1 MIDLNDTDLGEKD
14 YFHNGVKN
22 TRIKTVSLKFA
33 SYLNGD
39 SLTKAALMC
48 PNMETLDMYS
58 SRVTEACI
66 ASAFEVC
73 YHIRNLDFCG
83 CSLIRHIRIGAELPN
98 LRALREINLK
108 RCHQVSA
115 SSYSAFV
122 FITEASFSSQL

>member
-1 MIDLNDTDLGEKD
+1 MNDLSQSLVTINLSYCIEFDHFHLLHACPSLETVKLDHIIGCEMIDLNDTDLGEKD

-58 SRVTEACI
+58 SRVTEA
-66 ASAFEVC
+66 
-73 YHIRNLDFCG
+73 
-83 CSLIRHIRIGAELPN
+83 
-98 LRALREINLK
+98 
-108 RCHQVSA
+108 
-115 SSYSAFV
+115 
-122 FITEASFSSQL
+122 